1 MMEQFPNSMN
11 ASVQSRLTMG
21 SRRKDVTEA
30 EEAELL
36 SRATSQAM
44 IAARSILMSGGSPA
58 TALSTAKAAA
68 QSILVPDTSEMDGP
82 ALGKVFLSKRKAKR
96 QADVVASM
104 ALLSVKQQLVSYQGG
119 IPNYPFDGNNSFLQ
133 GSVAS
138 VQPPSP
144 AHPVG
149 RGMPR
154 GEFGNNASYDNT
166 SYAQGN
172 NYTERNHDRVQ
183 RFQPQKQQS
192 GKSTR
197 QYQQP
202 KSPQE
207 LKEQLKQQS
216 MESPQSS
223 RKLPGNLPKAR
234 VKSPTMPRDLA
245 KGVPEEDP
253 IYSTKNQRDQEK
265 YLGVAD
271 DSSSSDSE
279 SGTFGSGTIGSD
291 TAEANTVVP
300 HVDTLARSGGVGGDD
315 GFMSSVDPL
324 LSTLTNVFFCG
335 GPSPTPFEKTSSFRR
350 SSSRGVGSNQ
360 ESRQDDEGSSS
371 DSEGDEDDRA
381 SPASHRRA
389 RGTSPR
395 AHASSRHRYAD
406 SRGSPRGHASH
417 STADSEQLLK
427 ELNLSS
433 TDDEERNGAR
443 RRDEAS
449 GFLARSTIRESM
461 EQVVLRALSGTLTTP
476 TPPPLLPR
484 VYDKQSA
491 TAEKPATMTVDAKPK
506 ESDAMSATSSLSTA
520 NRSRMAVMAQRVK
533 FRKWMRRRRGLT
545 TPQDE

>member
-1 MMEQFPNSMN
+1 
-11 ASVQSRLTMG
+11 MG

-44 IAARSILMSGGSPA
+44 IAARSILMSGGSTA

-68 QSILVPDTSEMDGP
+68 QSILVPDTSDMDGP

-104 ALLSVKQQLVSYQGG
+104 ALLSVKQQIVSQQGG
-119 IPNYPFDGNNSFLQ
+119 IPNYPYDGNNSFLQ

-138 VQPPSP
+138 MQPPP
-144 AHPVG
+144 PVHAVG
-149 RGMPR
+149 RGTGMLQQ
-154 GEFGNNASYDNT
+154 GEFANNASYDNT
-166 SYAQGN
+166 SYAPAN
-172 NYTERNHDRVQ
+172 NYMERNHDRVQ

-197 QYQQP
+197 LFQQP

-207 LKEQLKQQS
+207 LKEQLQQQS
-216 MESPQSS
+216 MESPQS

-234 VKSPTMPRDLA
+234 AKSPTKPRDYA

-253 IYSTKNQRDQEK
+253 IYSTKNHREQEK
-265 YLGVAD
+265 YMGVAD
-271 DSSSSDSE
+271 DSSSSASE
-279 SGTFGSGTIGSD
+279 SETCGSGTIGSD
-291 TAEANTVVP
+291 TAADNTVVP
-300 HVDTLARSGGVGGDD
+300 HVDTLARSGGVGGGGD

-335 GPSPTPFEKTSSFRR
+335 GQSPDPYEKTNSFRR
-350 SSSRGVGSNQ
+350 SSSRGIGSNQ

-371 DSEGDEDDRA
+371 YSEGDDDGRA

-389 RGTSPR
+389 RGRSPR

-406 SRGSPRGHASH
+406 SQASPRGTASH

-433 TDDEERNGAR
+433 TDDEERNGDR
-443 RRDEAS
+443 RRKGAS
-449 GFLARSTIRESM
+449 GVLARSTIRESM

-476 TPPPLLPR
+476 TPPPPPPPR
-484 VYDKQSA
+484 AYAQQTT
-491 TAEKPATMTVDAKPK
+491 TAENPAAAKAK

-533 FRKWMRRRRGLT
+533 FRKWMRRRRGLK